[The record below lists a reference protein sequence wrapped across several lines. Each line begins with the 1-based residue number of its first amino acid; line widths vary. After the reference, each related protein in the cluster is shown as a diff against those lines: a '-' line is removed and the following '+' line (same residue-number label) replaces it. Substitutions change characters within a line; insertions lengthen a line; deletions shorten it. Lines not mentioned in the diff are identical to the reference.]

1 MAKKNSKDSER
12 RARID
17 QLRQEQAR
25 KERMR
30 SMLILGVCVVAV
42 LGLLAAALVPYFKDR
57 NETKALASKS
67 VAKIGVSEEA
77 ASCEAIKTTPTDENQ
92 THIPSPTPIDYQ
104 DSPPSFG
111 PHRPQSAPFERRFY
125 TGADRPEIPELVHNL
140 EHGYVILWYDES
152 VADDQ
157 TQMRYIK
164 AIADKFGDDDVRFIA
179 APWTSDDGDAFP
191 DGKHIAL
198 TRWTADAKSPGDEKL
213 QRGNWRYCGST
224 SGAVVSAFVAKWP
237 NEESP
242 EPGIM

>member
-1 MAKKNSKDSER
+1 MAKKNSKDNER

-42 LGLLAAALVPYFKDR
+42 LGLLAAALVPYLKDR

-67 VAKIGVSEEA
+67 VAKIGVSETA
-77 ASCEAIKTTPTDENQ
+77 AACDPVETKPTDENQ
-92 THIPSPTPIDYQ
+92 THVPSPQAIGYD
-104 DSPPSFG
+104 DAPPSFG
-111 PHRPQSAPFERRFY
+111 PHRPQAAPFERRFY
-125 TGADRPEIPELVHNL
+125 TSSDRPEIPELVHNL
-140 EHGYVILWYDES
+140 EHGYVILWYDKT

-157 TQMRYIK
+157 EQMRFIK
-164 AIADKFGDDDVRFIA
+164 AIADKFGDENTRFIA
-179 APWTSDDGDAFP
+179 APWNESDGDAFP
-191 DGKHIAL
+191 EGKHIAL
-198 TRWTADAKSPGDEKL
+198 TRWSADAKDPGNEKL

-224 SGAVVSAFVAKWP
+224 SGAVVSAFVAQWP